1 MTPGDR
7 LDAAE
12 SALDSMDIEPNDLNY
27 APLHALIAIGR
38 LTMPVALA
46 KRHVGNASGDCCAT
60 GATFFWATRKTTL
73 ITSVG
78 RSHI

>member
-1 MTPGDR
+1 MTPGER

-38 LTMPVALA
+38 LLQNIDNRQSQQA
-46 KRHVGNASGDCCAT
+46 G
-60 GATFFWATRKTTL
+60 
-73 ITSVG
+73 I
-78 RSHI
+78 